1 MTKDVTITK
10 QTSVSNV
17 DISPVISE
25 VIEYTKDQAVMKD
38 IKTVLA
44 SVPKSDSMDWKLVSG
59 VIMNSLVEWVVENK
73 DKNDVKS
80 LELIQ
85 HLQKDIGYLL
95 QRLGLAQQSFSQLI
109 STIKGLLNVALF
121 LCPGTR
127 CSGSKHTRCCVV
139 FLQHY

>member
-1 MTKDVTITK
+1 MTNEVTTTK

-17 DISPVISE
+17 DISPVINE
-25 VIEYTKDQAVMKD
+25 VLEYTKYQAVIKD

-73 DKNDVKS
+73 DKDNTRS
-80 LELIQ
+80 LDLIK

-95 QRLGLAQQSFSQLI
+95 QRLGLAE
-109 STIKGLLNVALF
+109 
-121 LCPGTR
+121 
-127 CSGSKHTRCCVV
+127 
-139 FLQHY
+139 

>member
-25 VIEYTKDQAVMKD
+25 VIEYTKDQAVIKD

-73 DKNDVKS
+73 DNDNVKS
-80 LELIQ
+80 LQLIQ
-85 HLQKDIGYLL
+85 HLQKDVGYLL
-95 QRLGLAQQSFSQLI
+95 QRLGLAE
-109 STIKGLLNVALF
+109 
-121 LCPGTR
+121 
-127 CSGSKHTRCCVV
+127 
-139 FLQHY
+139 

>member
-1 MTKDVTITK
+1 MPKDLTTTK
-10 QTSVSNV
+10 QTSISNV
-17 DISPVISE
+17 DISPIISE

-38 IKTVLA
+38 IKSVLA

-85 HLQKDIGYLL
+85 HLQKDVGYLL
-95 QRLGLAQQSFSQLI
+95 KRLGLAQ
-109 STIKGLLNVALF
+109 
-121 LCPGTR
+121 
-127 CSGSKHTRCCVV
+127 
-139 FLQHY
+139 

>member
-1 MTKDVTITK
+1 MTNEVTTTK

-17 DISPVISE
+17 DISPVINE
-25 VIEYTKDQAVMKD
+25 LLEYTKDQAVIKD

-73 DKNDVKS
+73 DNDDTRS
-80 LELIQ
+80 LDLIK

-95 QRLGLAQQSFSQLI
+95 QRLGLAE
-109 STIKGLLNVALF
+109 
-121 LCPGTR
+121 
-127 CSGSKHTRCCVV
+127 
-139 FLQHY
+139 